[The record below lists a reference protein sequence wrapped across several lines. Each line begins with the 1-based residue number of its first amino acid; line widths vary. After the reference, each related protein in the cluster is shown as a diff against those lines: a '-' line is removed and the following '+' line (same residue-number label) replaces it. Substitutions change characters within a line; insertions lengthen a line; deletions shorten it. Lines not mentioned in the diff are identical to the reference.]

1 MRKSVTIV
9 TTFSEKNY
17 KDYAK
22 YCITS
27 LQSFLDPRVKV
38 KVYTDEPHEWMQGDN
53 WQNLILEAECPDLTK
68 FKKRNSHRPVP
79 PGSKGFTK
87 DGVRFAHKSYAWC
100 HAAEHC
106 DTDVLMWLDADSEVL
121 DHLGLGYLG
130 NFMFDGYVSS
140 YLGREGRFTETG
152 WLGFNMQHPD
162 IKRFMKRIKQYY
174 DEDLIYNMRW
184 HTDCHVYDAVREEFE
199 KENIH
204 SHNQTPGD
212 VRGHF
217 NETFLGYIT
226 HYKGNEKSN
235 RNRHYL
241 EAMRR
246 KRQNVRSRL

>member
-1 MRKSVTIV
+1 
-9 TTFSEKNY
+9 
-17 KDYAK
+17 
-22 YCITS
+22 
-27 LQSFLDPRVKV
+27 
-38 KVYTDEPHEWMQGDN
+38 
-53 WQNLILEAECPDLTK
+53 
-68 FKKRNSHRPVP
+68 
-79 PGSKGFTK
+79 
-87 DGVRFAHKSYAWC
+87 
-100 HAAEHC
+100 
-106 DTDVLMWLDADSEVL
+106 
-121 DHLGLGYLG
+121 
-130 NFMFDGYVSS
+130 
-140 YLGREGRFTETG
+140 
-152 WLGFNMQHPD
+152 MQHPD
-162 IKRFMKRIKQYY
+162 IKRFMQRIKQYY

-226 HYKGNEKSN
+226 HYKGDEKSN